1 MSKSM
6 TIRIS
11 RDLALLTAL
20 FFAVSVPGTALAGNH
35 ECTVGAASSAQC
47 PEVPVDFNGDGL
59 VNGLD
64 YLAIAVA
71 LDSDCDDVLPGSAY
85 ETSLDL
91 NCDGTVDPDDIDL
104 FVIKLEEFSASE

>member
-1 MSKSM
+1 MSKSI

-35 ECTVGAASSAQC
+35 ECSVGAASSAQC
-47 PEVPVDFNGDGL
+47 PEVDADFNGDGM
-59 VNGLD
+59 VDGLD
-64 YLAIAVA
+64 YLVIAVA

-85 ETSLDL
+85 ETWLDL
-91 NCDGTVDPDDIDL
+91 NCDGTVNPEDIDL
-104 FVIKLEEFSASE
+104 FVDEYSSE